1 MEQRRVYAKSPL
13 HTKEALYA
21 IISGISSEYG
31 LDPSIETTLNNIKHF
46 IGSLDEHTIISAY
59 PNIDEAIQHI
69 IKLYGEM
76 SKAKSWS
83 IADSNELM
91 HQKLLNIINVPG
103 DDAGNLGKEYKDT
116 FRGRDTFAN
125 KRKEGLGNGSPNIL
139 NMDIAQ
145 RIETIKYLNYSSLF
159 REEYIIVDSRY
170 QSTVNNDPSKII
182 FNLITNTKIRSNN
195 GGIIIGNNIKNII
208 QIEIAPFTI
217 PYKPIFANFYNKI
230 TLSINEWITN
240 SYEAYEGGQFH
251 FIFDI
256 DKIDNNLI
264 YLVPNDRVYSFS
276 KPMNYIDNF
285 TLSFGAMLPKIE
297 FDADRM
303 YILAFDY
310 SSEYGILTFATE
322 HHLVTGDLIY
332 ISGFSTPDP
341 ARDTNIISE
350 VNRDQGHIIVKKD
363 NYSVLINVN
372 LSLVRHEDPIGS
384 GQYPIDTFSQVV
396 LTYFASKR
404 IMIPIRLK
412 YLTNY
417 SAA

>member
-1 MEQRRVYAKSPL
+1 
-13 HTKEALYA
+13 
-21 IISGISSEYG
+21 
-31 LDPSIETTLNNIKHF
+31 
-46 IGSLDEHTIISAY
+46 
-59 PNIDEAIQHI
+59 
-69 IKLYGEM
+69 
-76 SKAKSWS
+76 
-83 IADSNELM
+83 
-91 HQKLLNIINVPG
+91 
-103 DDAGNLGKEYKDT
+103 
-116 FRGRDTFAN
+116 
-125 KRKEGLGNGSPNIL
+125 
-139 NMDIAQ
+139 
-145 RIETIKYLNYSSLF
+145 
-159 REEYIIVDSRY
+159 
-170 QSTVNNDPSKII
+170 
-182 FNLITNTKIRSNN
+182 
-195 GGIIIGNNIKNII
+195 
-208 QIEIAPFTI
+208 
-217 PYKPIFANFYNKI
+217 
-230 TLSINEWITN
+230 
-240 SYEAYEGGQFH
+240 
-251 FIFDI
+251 
-256 DKIDNNLI
+256 
-264 YLVPNDRVYSFS
+264 
-276 KPMNYIDNF
+276 MNYIDNF